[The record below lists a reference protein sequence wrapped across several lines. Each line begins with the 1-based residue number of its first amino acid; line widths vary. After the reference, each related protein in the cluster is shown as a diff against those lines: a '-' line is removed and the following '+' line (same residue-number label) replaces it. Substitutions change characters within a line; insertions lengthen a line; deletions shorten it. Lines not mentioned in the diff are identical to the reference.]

1 LAQID
6 PKRAIPREEQERT
19 AKIFVGG
26 VSPEASEADFKNFFM
41 QFGRVID
48 ATLMMDKDTG
58 RPRGFGFVT
67 FDGEEA
73 VDRALS
79 RPLEIYGKPME
90 VKRAQ
95 PRSTLQQQNEEKKF
109 GRQNQQFGRQNENQ
123 GFDQQNAMQ
132 AAGMGGGPQNGI
144 SPAMM
149 AKYWFNMQQYFK
161 QMQSMMIQNTQ
172 GPMAMANP
180 MAGGQMNPAM
190 MQQMMGM
197 AGPSGASPA
206 QGGPPSGMMSPNMMQ
221 QMAQQQQSQQSP
233 QPPQQQQSA
242 GTPESS
248 NNSVSNQ
255 GNAERGSSRMQGQQQ
270 QQQQQYGAQPSSY
283 NQGGPTSW
291 DGMYDDIPQ
300 PNIPP
305 QGPAHQQQRG
315 GGYGRGGYVPRG
327 GRNTTPTQPA
337 NAPPNAPT
345 GPKNAGRPGANYRG
359 GGRGGNRGFH
369 PYSR

>member
-1 LAQID
+1 
-6 PKRAIPREEQERT
+6 
-19 AKIFVGG
+19 
-26 VSPEASEADFKNFFM
+26 M

-109 GRQNQQFGRQNENQ
+109 GRQSQQFSRQNENQ
-123 GFDQQNAMQ
+123 GFDPQNAMQ
-132 AAGMGGGPQNGI
+132 AAGMASPTSGL

-161 QMQSMMIQNTQ
+161 QMQSMMIQNSQ
-172 GPMAMANP
+172 GPMAMANS

-190 MQQMMGM
+190 MAGMMGM

-206 QGGPPSGMMSPNMMQ
+206 QGGPPSGMMSPDMMQ
-221 QMAQQQQSQQSP
+221 QMAQQQSQQPP
-233 QPPQQQQSA
+233 QAQQQQQQQSV

-248 NNSVSNQ
+248 SAGNSVNNQ
-255 GNAERGSSRMQGQQQ
+255 GNLERDRGRMQGQQQ
-270 QQQQQYGAQPSSY
+270 QYVAQPSSY

-315 GGYGRGGYVPRG
+315 GGYNRGGYVPRG

-359 GGRGGNRGFH
+359 GGRGGTRGYH
-369 PYSR
+369 PYAR

>member
-1 LAQID
+1 
-6 PKRAIPREEQERT
+6 
-19 AKIFVGG
+19 
-26 VSPEASEADFKNFFM
+26 M

-109 GRQNQQFGRQNENQ
+109 GRQNDRFGRQNESQ
-123 GFDQQNAMQ
+123 GFDQQNPMQ
-132 AAGMGGGPQNGI
+132 AAGMGGAQSGI

-161 QMQSMMIQNTQ
+161 QMQTMMTQNVPGQ
-172 GPMAMANP
+172 MGMPNP

-190 MQQMMGM
+190 MAGMMGM
-197 AGPSGASPA
+197 GGPGNGSPNSQMMQ
-206 QGGPPSGMMSPNMMQ
+206 QGGPPSGMMSPNAMQ
-221 QMAQQQQSQQSP
+221 QMAQQQQ
-233 QPPQQQQSA
+233 QQQQRQQQQA
-242 GTPESS
+242 QQQQAQQQPQGGGNDGGAVES
-248 NNSVSNQ
+248 Q
-255 GNAERGSSRMQGQQQ
+255 FDRDQYERQRMQGQQYAAQ
-270 QQQQQYGAQPSSY
+270 QANYG
-283 NQGGPTSW
+283 QGGPTSW
-291 DGMYDDIPQ
+291 DGMYDDTPQ
-300 PNIPP
+300 PNVPP
-305 QGPAHQQQRG
+305 QGPAQRGG
-315 GGYGRGGYVPRG
+315 GGYGRGNFTRG
-327 GRNTTPTQPA
+327 ARQMNTPPTQPVA

-359 GGRGGNRGFH
+359 GGRGSQRGYH
-369 PYSR
+369 PYAR